1 MAKGKKNAARRR
13 AWIVYID
20 ESGLPTSP
28 LVRRAW
34 APKGQTPILVQ
45 RGNTR
50 QKASVVA
57 ALAISPRRRK
67 VRLVFSLR
75 PHENVNAEWMIAFPR
90 DLRRHLGP
98 RMTVIWDNLNV
109 HRARVLKTV
118 LARMSKVKVVFLP
131 PYTPELNSVE
141 AVWAYLKMNPLAN
154 YAPNGIEKLA
164 TTATDHLYG
173 IQKQQ
178 QLLRAFIKSTPLS
191 IRLR

>member
-1 MAKGKKNAARRR
+1 
-13 AWIVYID
+13 
-20 ESGLPTSP
+20 
-28 LVRRAW
+28 
-34 APKGQTPILVQ
+34 
-45 RGNTR
+45 
-50 QKASVVA
+50 
-57 ALAISPRRRK
+57 
-67 VRLVFSLR
+67 
-75 PHENVNAEWMIAFPR
+75 
-90 DLRRHLGP
+90 
-98 RMTVIWDNLNV
+98 MTVIWDNLNV